1 MDAGY
6 EGGQI
11 LSQLEKSPAEI
22 PDYILFDGGTN
33 DAEYLFNNKEIS
45 YGEVTDSKDPQT
57 FDLKT
62 FAGAFENLVYQ
73 MQQKWQG
80 ADLIYVAVHKMGSR
94 DKEVQEKLRELEL
107 KICAKYG
114 VAVADIYED
123 TELDTNDV
131 NKKTTILLTVWQEMV
146 CREAMVQEHIRILR
160 QSRSSMFRS

>member
-73 MQQKWQG
+73 MRRNGRVQILYMWQFIRW
-80 ADLIYVAVHKMGSR
+80 AAETKKYRKNFVNWN
-94 DKEVQEKLRELEL
+94 LRSVRSMALPWQIFM
-107 KICAKYG
+107 KI
-114 VAVADIYED
+114 
-123 TELDTNDV
+123 LS
-131 NKKTTILLTVWQEMV
+131 LTQM
-146 CREAMVQEHIRILR
+146 M
-160 QSRSSMFRS
+160 